1 MVYESYIKF
10 SGQVIFL
17 HSLENTYLFLKKH
30 QANKVD
36 LVSNSPVILWSDP
49 DDCNRSFLFANHLG
63 LDYG

>member
-30 QANKVD
+30 QAKKVD
-36 LVSNSPVILWSDP
+36 LVTNSPVIFWSDS
-49 DDCNRSFLFANHLG
+49 DDCNRSFLFANQLG
-63 LDYG
+63 LDNG